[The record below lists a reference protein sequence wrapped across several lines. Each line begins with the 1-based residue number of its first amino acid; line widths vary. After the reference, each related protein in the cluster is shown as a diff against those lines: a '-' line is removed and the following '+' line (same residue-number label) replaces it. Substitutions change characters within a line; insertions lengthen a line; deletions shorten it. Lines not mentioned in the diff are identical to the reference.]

1 VPKEL
6 NPDQSKVL
14 EVIQILGG
22 AVAVSTLQAN
32 LAWERARAIAVME
45 DLVADSLVWV
55 DDQAEET
62 EFWSPSAMNTAE

>member
-22 AVAVSTLQAN
+22 AVTVSTLQAN
-32 LAWERARAIAVME
+32 LAWERARAIAVMD

-55 DDQAEET
+55 DGQAEEM
-62 EFWSPSAMNTAE
+62 EFWSPSAMNTAD